1 MSIVSILPGD
11 DQQSGGGSPMAGE
24 NVGTP
29 PVHPLGTSA
38 MDPGHPIAGSL
49 TCADAPP
56 AAATTL
62 SNAE

>member
-1 MSIVSILPGD
+1 MSIGSILPGD
-11 DQQSGGGSPMAGE
+11 AAESVRRLARTHKVQQLPS
-24 NVGTP
+24 
-29 PVHPLGTSA
+29 VHRLGTRR
-38 MDPGHPIAGSL
+38 MTPGHPIAGSL